1 MNDLRE
7 LYQELILDHNK
18 NPQNFGQLQI
28 YTHSGHGYNPLCGD
42 KLFLMIEINGST
54 IQGIRFNG
62 SGCAISKASA
72 SIMTTVVKGLPIS
85 EAEKLFKSFH
95 KLVTTGETNGQEL
108 GKLSVM
114 AGVHKY
120 PARVKCAS
128 LPWHTLNNCL
138 SGNEAITKTE

>member
-1 MNDLRE
+1 
-7 LYQELILDHNK
+7 
-18 NPQNFGQLQI
+18 
-28 YTHSGHGYNPLCGD
+28 
-42 KLFLMIEINGST
+42 MIEINGAT
-54 IQGIRFNG
+54 IKEIRFNG

-72 SIMTTVVKGLPIS
+72 SIMTTVVKGITIS

-95 KLVTTGETNGQEL
+95 KLVTTGESNGEEL

-138 SGNEAITKTE
+138 SGSNGITKTE